1 MSGADPGFF
10 LGGGA
15 LLSCLTST
23 PITLIVFF
31 FLQNTSCI
39 RKLQVISGGGG
50 GGAPPSPTPQN
61 GPWVWDVSKV
71 VMYKHN
77 GLTVDIP
84 EGWGV
89 LVQLM
94 VSLLG
99 VLVTL
104 SRIHL
109 MSK

>member
-23 PITLIVFF
+23 PINHIVFF
-31 FLQNTSCI
+31 FCRIPVVLESC
-39 RKLQVISGGGG
+39 RS
-50 GGAPPSPTPQN
+50 SQN
-61 GPWVWDVSKV
+61 GPWVWDVSNV
-71 VMYKHN
+71 VMYKLN

-89 LVQLM
+89 STVNGLLVRG
-94 VSLLG
+94 VSYI
-99 VLVTL
+99 VTHTL
-104 SRIHL
+104 NE
-109 MSK
+109 

>member
-1 MSGADPGFF
+1 MSGADPGYF
-10 LGGGA
+10 LDGGA

-31 FLQNTSCI
+31 FCRIPVVLESC
-39 RKLQVISGGGG
+39 RSSQGGGG
-50 GGAPPSPTPQN
+50 VCAPPAPTPKN
-61 GPWVWDVSKV
+61 GPRVWDVSNV

-94 VSLLG
+94 VSLNC
-99 VLVTL
+99 
-104 SRIHL
+104 
-109 MSK
+109 